1 MDEDESGTIEF
12 DEMVTYFDQAAYA
25 HPVFYTTLLRCMKQ
39 VHCPFIKRRT
49 RVLLV
54 LVSLSS
60 VTAFTRLLLKYR
72 AQTANGYFLLYEQ
85 VKMGFAGTTW
95 RKSANIH
102 WLTNNGIM
110 VRSRAL
116 QWA

>member
-49 RVLLV
+49 RVLNGAGLLV
-54 LVSLSS
+54 LSDSFYTIAS
-60 VTAFTRLLLKYR
+60 EASG
-72 AQTANGYFLLYEQ
+72 ADC
-85 VKMGFAGTTW
+85 
-95 RKSANIH
+95 
-102 WLTNNGIM
+102 
-110 VRSRAL
+110 
-116 QWA
+116 